1 MNVQLRRRRGAR
13 VAIVLVWVLITALLA
28 VGCSGSADDDTVE
41 IDEVSVLVAGDPE
54 ELAAYREVVEAFHAS
69 RSDVRVRLEEFAE
82 RDELLAR
89 VGTSIATGAPVDA
102 FLLNYRYTGQLVATG
117 AVEPLDDYLEGS
129 NVFASEDF
137 FEEPLEAFRF
147 DGRQMCL
154 PQNAASLVVYWNED
168 LFAEAGLDPPAA
180 DWTWDDM
187 VEAASALT
195 SDDDG
200 DGTVDVY
207 GLGVSPEILRLAPT
221 IWSNGGDLVDDPER
235 PTHLA
240 VRSAEALGAIRS
252 FLELRAVHGVTPP
265 EEEAEA
271 EPFESRFAAGRLGM
285 LMESRKVVPGIR
297 AAATFAWD
305 VAPFPTLDEPATVLH
320 SDGYCITSASAA
332 KDDAWRF
339 IEFALGPE
347 GQRITAEA
355 GRTVPSLIEVAR
367 SATFL
372 DPAEPPASSEVYLDH
387 LEVARPVPT
396 SPAWPRVEDAAD
408 SVLEEAYYE
417 TGGRVDAAEVAL
429 SLMRATTPLF
439 ADDGG

>member
-1 MNVQLRRRRGAR
+1 MMNVQVGRRRGAR
-13 VAIVLVWVLITALLA
+13 IAIALVGALMSALLA
-28 VGCSGSADDDTVE
+28 GGCGGSADDE
-41 IDEVSVLVAGDPE
+41 IDEIRVLVAGDPE
-54 ELAAYREVVEAFHAS
+54 ELAAYRELVEAFHS
-69 RSDVRVRLEEFAE
+69 SQSDVRVRLEEVAE

-89 VGTSIATGAPVDA
+89 LGTSIATGAPVDA

-129 NVFASEDF
+129 SVFGSEEF
-137 FEEPLEAFRF
+137 FEEPLGAFRF
-147 DGRQMCL
+147 DGQQMCL
-154 PQNAASLVVYWNED
+154 PQNAASLVVYWNEE

-195 SDDDG
+195 RDDDG

-207 GLGVSPEILRLAPT
+207 GLGVSPEILRVAPV
-221 IWSNGGDLVDDPER
+221 IWSSGGELVDDPER

-285 LMESRKVVPGIR
+285 LMESRKVVPGLR

-347 GQRITAEA
+347 GQRITAGA

-372 DPAEPPASSEVYLDH
+372 DPAEPPASSEVYLDQ

-396 SPAWPRVEDAAD
+396 SPAWPRVEDAAN

-417 TGGRVDAAEVAL
+417 TGGRVEAAEVAL
-429 SLMRATTPLF
+429 SLLRATTPLF
-439 ADDGG
+439 AGDGG